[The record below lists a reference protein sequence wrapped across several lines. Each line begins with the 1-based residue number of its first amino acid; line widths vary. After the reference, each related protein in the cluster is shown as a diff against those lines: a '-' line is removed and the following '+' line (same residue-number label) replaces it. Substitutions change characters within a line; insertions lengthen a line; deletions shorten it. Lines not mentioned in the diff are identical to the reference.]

1 MFNYF
6 TFFEFFFSSI
16 LYENRPNILF
26 FITDDQ
32 SWVNTSF
39 SGEVAISTPGFDK
52 IANEGIFF
60 ENAICASPS
69 CSPSRGAI
77 ITGQEIWRLGEASQL
92 FSAVPKELSK
102 LCFPLLLESSGYNI
116 GYTKK
121 DGLQMTL
128 KYMMIIPLEN
138 LTVKN
143 KLNH

>member
-1 MFNYF
+1 MKIAQISF
-6 TFFEFFFSSI
+6 
-16 LYENRPNILF
+16 F

-39 SGEVAISTPGFDK
+39 SGELAISTPGFDK

-102 LCFPLLLESSGYNI
+102 LCFPYYLKVADIILVTL
-116 GYTKK
+116 KK
-121 DGLQMTL
+121 DGPQMTL
-128 KYMMIIPLEN
+128 IYMDGIATHLEN